1 MTAYFYLAAND
12 KTAGEILSI
21 LEDKQRVYD
30 YLNQHIYDNLEDTN
44 YLEEQRQRYIDTIKA
59 HIDRVGEDTV
69 TWLLR
74 APGRLN
80 AFLEYLDMCEGD
92 HMSTTIDGDT
102 PIAVSK
108 RDDTI
113 LSLTNVNSLFQN
125 EDIDY
130 NKALKDLKSK
140 KMPGNVKDNWDNR
153 TLLFPYANRKQGDWL
168 NYLISPYLRLTWEY
182 DNVNISG
189 ANITFG
195 PSTIPYRAGVSSSS
209 AVVVLAF
216 LTMYFTNKDNFPP
229 LTNSQVAALLGEAEW
244 YVGTHGGANDQM
256 TILFT
261 PKNSISYN
269 RHSRPVLASDALP
282 FIQGV
287 NVVLANSLWEANKS
301 AGGNQSF
308 NIRKDWIVLG
318 NTVMNMIIKNAM
330 QIIDNDKAV
339 NDWALQM
346 MISNF
351 SYFTKDTK
359 ISELNNTDNWKL
371 IQRNYNNLGSLSE
384 DILGISAEAV
394 EELIT
399 LLPVKLRPDEVKDLL
414 GYIDV
419 KDVLAK
425 YTKPRREIGG
435 YHLRTAARFFLKEN
449 RIGHRLE
456 SIFLEANNRITN
468 NEISFATKEY
478 DDYRIEVGH
487 LVDQLQDAL
496 MYDFRVSTA
505 QCDLLLDIAK
515 RGPGYLGGKLTG
527 AGKGG
532 CVSILVRENSANEM
546 CEYLEKEYYSKP
558 EYFEQY
564 RQILADEIREHLKD
578 SFEYNMARER
588 LSNLDKE
595 LESRCHCRRVF
606 FSKGACSLF

>member
-1 MTAYFYLAAND
+1 MTTFFSLKAANR
-12 KTAGEILSI
+12 TAGEILEI
-21 LEDKQRVYD
+21 LNDKERVYE
-30 YLNQHIYDNLEDTN
+30 YLNKNIFENIEDLN
-44 YLEEQRQRYIDTIKA
+44 YLEAQRLRYVETINA
-59 HIDRVGEDTV
+59 HIDRVGADTI

-108 RDDTI
+108 RNDSV
-113 LSLTNVNSLFQN
+113 LSLANVNPLFKN
-125 EDIDY
+125 ESISYLD
-130 NKALKDLKSK
+130 ALNDLKAK
-140 KMPGNVKDNWDNR
+140 KLPNNLKDNWDNR
-153 TLLFPYANRKQGDWL
+153 TFQFPYANRKQGDWL
-168 NYLISPYLRLTWEY
+168 NYLLSPYLRLLFEY
-182 DNVNISG
+182 DINITG
-189 ANITFG
+189 ADITFG

-209 AVVVLAF
+209 AVVVLSF
-216 LTMYFTNKDNFPP
+216 LTMYITNQEIFPV
-229 LTNSQVAALLGEAEW
+229 LTNSQVATFLGEAEW

-261 PKNSISYN
+261 PRNSISYN
-269 RHSRPVLASDALP
+269 RHSQPILRSDPLP
-282 FIQGV
+282 FVSGV

-308 NIRKDWIVLG
+308 NIRKDWILLG
-318 NTVMNMIIKNAM
+318 NTVMNMIIKKAE
-330 QIIDNDKAV
+330 QIIDDGKAV
-339 NDWALQM
+339 GAWVEQM
-346 MISNF
+346 MALF
-351 SYFTKDTK
+351 SYYTHDTQ

-371 IQRNYNNLGSLSE
+371 IRRNYNNLGSLSE

-399 LLPVKLRPDEVKDLL
+399 LLPVKLRPDEVRELL
-414 GYIDV
+414 GFNDV

-435 YHLRTAARFFLKEN
+435 YHLRTAARFFYKEN

-456 SIFLEANNRITN
+456 KIFLEANRRVMN
-468 NEISFATKEY
+468 NEISIDSEEY
-478 DDYRIEVGH
+478 DAYRVEVGH

-505 QCDLLLDIAK
+505 QLNLLLDIAK

-532 CVSILVRENSANEM
+532 CVSIIVRESLASAM
-546 CEYLEKEYYSKP
+546 CEYLEEEYYNKP

-564 RQILADEIREHLKD
+564 RQILADEMREHSKE
-578 SFEYNMARER
+578 SFEYDMATER
-588 LSNLDKE
+588 LSNLNKE
-595 LESRCHCRRVF
+595 LSNKTHCRRVF
-606 FSKGACSLF
+606 FSKGASFLDF